1 MSFGLGVVLWRKFA
15 VDGTWRVVGRRDET
29 SDETSWSFTSARLGL
44 REFVLPDVLA
54 GEKSV
59 LLGLWTVL
67 QVAIAF
73 VVVVVCVIVLF
84 RWK

>member
-15 VDGTWRVVGRRDET
+15 VDGTWRVVGRR
-29 SDETSWSFTSARLGL
+29 DETSWSFTSARLGL